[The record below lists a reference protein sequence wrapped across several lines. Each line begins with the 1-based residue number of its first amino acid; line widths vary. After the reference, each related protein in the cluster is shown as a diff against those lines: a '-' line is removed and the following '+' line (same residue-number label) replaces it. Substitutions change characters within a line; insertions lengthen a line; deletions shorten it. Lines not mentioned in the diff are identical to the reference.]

1 MITTTHKKILIP
13 LALVRSRLRLHCETT
28 KNQTTKNQTMKTNTL
43 FDSSARLMKS
53 RLAFVT
59 FSLLC
64 IAPLAHSQTATRPD
78 LDRDGIPNIS
88 DPDVDNDGVRN
99 GADLNIDGGVAKS
112 GPLKGRYIGDRI
124 ANDNAAE
131 LDMDADGLLDNA
143 ANESDI
149 DGDGL
154 ADNSKLELDIDADGR
169 PDTAVNETDIDG
181 DGLADNAANETD
193 IDGDG
198 LDDGGRGEVDTD
210 GDGSANGLDGDVDGD
225 GLANNSDADMHG
237 TGVLNDIFAG
247 ADEAYA
253 SDASAASTI
262 AFVTAE
268 IRRSLQIPASDTGL
282 RVRVSANPF
291 GSLITGVWR
300 YLSPDNIQVYAKWS
314 YPANNPAAIQ
324 IAAVYRYNGPYSD
337 NTADYTDPAN
347 YYISEESR
355 VYSQYP
361 GGGITFV
368 SWMPQQPAGFYLG
381 AIFQTYTSIPASLA
395 TGGFYYG
402 TASGE
407 PSDFTPPYQTL
418 VNALSA
424 YPNLTSDPQ
433 NLSFWGS
440 LGSAPGLPSL
450 QPLIN
455 LQRTVMQVSRAWY
468 GQLEAQQL
476 R

>member
-1 MITTTHKKILIP
+1 MKTVNRKIASQI
-13 LALVRSRLRLHCETT
+13 LALGLAVSTT
-28 KNQTTKNQTMKTNTL
+28 Q
-43 FDSSARLMKS
+43 
-53 RLAFVT
+53 
-59 FSLLC
+59 SLK
-64 IAPLAHSQTATRPD
+64 AQTAVND

-88 DPDVDNDGVRN
+88 DTDVDNDGIVN
-99 GADLNIDGGVAKS
+99 GSDSNIDGGVAKT
-112 GPLKGRYIGDRI
+112 GPLKGQYIGDRI

-149 DGDGL
+149 DGDRL

-169 PDTAVNETDIDG
+169 PDTAATESDIDG
-181 DGLADNAANETD
+181 DGLADNAANEMD
-193 IDGDG
+193 IDGDN
-198 LDDGGRGEVDTD
+198 LLDGGSGEFDID

-225 GLANNSDADMHG
+225 GLANNSDPDMHG

-253 SDASAASTI
+253 PDASAASTI
-262 AFVTAE
+262 AFVSAE
-268 IRRSLQIPASDTGL
+268 VRRRLQIPASDKGL

-291 GSLITGVWR
+291 GALVTGVWR
-300 YLSPDNIQVYAKWS
+300 YLSSDNIQVYAKWS
-314 YPANNPAAIQ
+314 YPANNPADIQ
-324 IAAVYRYNGPYSD
+324 IAAIYLYNGPYSG
-337 NTADYTDPAN
+337 NPADYTNPA
-347 YYISEESR
+347 YYSISEESR

-361 GGGITFV
+361 GGGMIFV
-368 SWMPQQPAGFYLG
+368 SWTPGQPAGFYFG
-381 AIFQTYTSIPASLA
+381 AIFQTYTSILSSLG
-395 TGGFYYG
+395 TVGFYYG

-407 PSDFTPPYQTL
+407 PSDFTPPNQTL

-433 NLSFWGS
+433 YLTFSGN
-440 LGSAPGLPSL
+440 LGSAPGLPDL
-450 QPLIN
+450 QPLIK

-468 GQLEAQQL
+468 GQLEAKQL

>member
-1 MITTTHKKILIP
+1 MKNLKSIAVFA
-13 LALVRSRLRLHCETT
+13 LA
-28 KNQTTKNQTMKTNTL
+28 TL
-43 FDSSARLMKS
+43 LFLPP
-53 RLAFVT
+53 AF
-59 FSLLC
+59 
-64 IAPLAHSQTATRPD
+64 SQTANQPD

-88 DPDVDNDGVRN
+88 DRDVDNDGILN
-99 GADLNIDGGVAKS
+99 GADRNIDGGIARS
-112 GPLKGRYIGDRI
+112 GPLRGRYIGDNLP
-124 ANDNAAE
+124 NDSSQE
-131 LDMDADGLLDNA
+131 LDMDADGLADIAVAEL
-143 ANESDI
+143 DI

-154 ADNSKLELDIDADGR
+154 ADSAANETDIDGDGR
-169 PDTAVNETDIDG
+169 MDGERQETDIDGDGLLDNAAAETDIDG
-181 DGLADNAANETD
+181 DGLAD
-193 IDGDG
+193 GVS
-198 LDDGGRGEVDTD
+198 GEVDTD

-262 AFVTAE
+262 AFVSTE
-268 IRRSLQIPASDTGL
+268 VRRRLQIPASDTGL

-314 YPANNPAAIQ
+314 YPANNPADIQ
-324 IAAVYRYNGPYSD
+324 IAAIYRYSGPYSG
-337 NTADYTDPAN
+337 NPADYTNPA
-347 YYISEESR
+347 YYSISEESR

-361 GGGITFV
+361 GGGINFV
-368 SWMPQQPAGFYLG
+368 SWVPQQPAGFYFG
-381 AIFQTYTSIPASLA
+381 AIFQTYTSIPSSLA

-433 NLSFWGS
+433 YLTFSGN

-450 QPLIN
+450 QPLIK

-468 GQLEAQQL
+468 GQLEAKQL

>member
-1 MITTTHKKILIP
+1 
-13 LALVRSRLRLHCETT
+13 
-28 KNQTTKNQTMKTNTL
+28 MKTNFL
-43 FDSSARLMKS
+43 SNVAI
-53 RLAFVT
+53 A
-59 FSLLC
+59 SLSFLC
-64 IAPLAHSQTATRPD
+64 LVPLAHSQTNAQSD

-88 DPDVDNDGVRN
+88 DRDVDNDGIPN
-99 GADLNIDGGVAKS
+99 GADLNIDGGIAKS
-112 GPLKGRYIGDRI
+112 GPLKGQYIGDRI

-143 ANESDI
+143 ANETDI

-154 ADNSKLELDIDADGR
+154 ADNSKLELDIDGDGR
-169 PDTAVNETDIDG
+169 MDNAANEMDIDG

-198 LDDGGRGEVDTD
+198 MDDGVQGEVDTD
-210 GDGSANGLDGDVDGD
+210 GDGSPNGLDGDVDGD
-225 GLANNSDADMHG
+225 GLANNSDTDMYG

-253 SDASAASTI
+253 PDASVASTI
-262 AFVTAE
+262 AFVSAQV
-268 IRRSLQIPASDTGL
+268 RRRLQIPASDTGL

-291 GSLITGVWR
+291 GSLVTGVWR

-314 YPANNPAAIQ
+314 YPTNSPADIQ
-324 IAAVYRYNGPYSD
+324 IAVIYRYNGPYSG
-337 NTADYTDPAN
+337 NPADYTNPA
-347 YYISEESR
+347 YYSISEESR
-355 VYSQYP
+355 AYSQYP
-361 GGGITFV
+361 GGGMTFV

-381 AIFQTYTSIPASLA
+381 AIFQTYTSIPSSLA

-402 TASGE
+402 SASGE

-424 YPNLTSDPQ
+424 YPNLTSDPEYLTFSG
-433 NLSFWGS
+433 NFGS
-440 LGSAPGLPSL
+440 TPGLPSL

-455 LQRTVMQVSRAWY
+455 LQRTIMQVSRAWY